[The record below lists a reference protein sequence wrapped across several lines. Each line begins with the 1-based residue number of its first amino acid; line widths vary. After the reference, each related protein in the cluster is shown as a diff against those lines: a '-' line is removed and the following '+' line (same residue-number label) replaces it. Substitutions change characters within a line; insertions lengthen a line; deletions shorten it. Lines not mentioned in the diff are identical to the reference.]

1 MKKSNAPAGARTPFQ
16 KWVDKYQGLFY
27 LIPWIIGFLVFK
39 AFPFGQS
46 LYYSFTDMNFFK
58 DGTSFVGLANYI
70 TAFHARKITKART
83 YKRHYRLG
91 DAVLARVH
99 LDVYLTDGHDDV
111 NSGDSATDILDIEH
125 HRHHEVVHRG
135 QRVRSPAIV
144 HAAAFGKSRVGER
157 EAQRT

>member
-1 MKKSNAPAGARTPFQ
+1 MQFFRIVMAVLDSCLLFLYAIAEKGRKDEERTDQ
-16 KWVDKYQGLFY
+16 EQTRADKRY
-27 LIPWIIGFLVFK
+27 
-39 AFPFGQS
+39 
-46 LYYSFTDMNFFK
+46 
-58 DGTSFVGLANYI
+58 DG
-70 TAFHARKITKART
+70 
-83 YKRHYRLG
+83 LG

-135 QRVRSPAIV
+135 QRIRSPAIV

>member
-1 MKKSNAPAGARTPFQ
+1 VGHFLNVVPGPFSS
-16 KWVDKYQGLFY
+16 VSY
-27 LIPWIIGFLVFK
+27 IR
-39 AFPFGQS
+39 
-46 LYYSFTDMNFFK
+46 LYAVAEENRENIECPDQEQ
-58 DGTSFVGLANYI
+58 
-70 TAFHARKITKART
+70 ART

-144 HAAAFGKSRVGER
+144 HAAAFGKSRRGTGGTAHIESF
-157 EAQRT
+157 

>member
-1 MKKSNAPAGARTPFQ
+1 MKNNQKIPVSILADREVFEYLKEKGDERKTRT
-16 KWVDKYQGLFY
+16 D
-27 LIPWIIGFLVFK
+27 
-39 AFPFGQS
+39 
-46 LYYSFTDMNFFK
+46 
-58 DGTSFVGLANYI
+58 
-70 TAFHARKITKART
+70 
-83 YKRHYRLG
+83 KRHYRLG

-99 LDVYLTDGHDDV
+99 LDVYLTNGHDDV
-111 NSGDSATDILDIEH
+111 NPGYGATDILDIEH

>member
-1 MKKSNAPAGARTPFQ
+1 MPCGTVVWFSETY
-16 KWVDKYQGLFY
+16 VY
-27 LIPWIIGFLVFK
+27 FLVNTLFVCDLI
-39 AFPFGQS
+39 QVR
-46 LYYSFTDMNFFK
+46 LYAVAEENRENIECPDQEQ
-58 DGTSFVGLANYI
+58 
-70 TAFHARKITKART
+70 ART

-135 QRVRSPAIV
+135 QRIRSPAIV

>member
-1 MKKSNAPAGARTPFQ
+1 MERVEIGMFARSKAGHDKGKLYIILRTEGE
-16 KWVDKYQGLFY
+16 Y
-27 LIPWIIGFLVFK
+27 
-39 AFPFGQS
+39 
-46 LYYSFTDMNFFK
+46 
-58 DGTSFVGLANYI
+58 
-70 TAFHARKITKART
+70 
-83 YKRHYRLG
+83 
-91 DAVLARVH
+91 
-99 LDVYLTDGHDDV
+99 VYLTDGHDDV